1 MRLTIKGAA
10 ESERLLTE
18 RLLAAGYIDSH
29 ADRYPRRFEQAGT
42 RVVEVANDFPR
53 LTSGKVPAGI
63 MRAMYEIDLDKA
75 PGENVGAEGALKK
88 LGAI

>member
-1 MRLTIKGAA
+1 MHLAIRGDA
-10 ESERLLTE
+10 EAERLLAE

-29 ADRYPRRFEQAGT
+29 ADRYPRRFEEAGT
-42 RVVEVANDFPR
+42 RVIEVAKDFPR
-53 LTSGKVPAGI
+53 LTSAKVPAGI
-63 MRAMYEIDLDKA
+63 TRVMYEIDLDKA